1 MNIEKFDTRY
11 KYKSSDRRVKELDL
25 VVLHYTAS
33 PYSAA
38 HGGSNRKRIRRWME
52 GKGRKSS
59 THFTV
64 LRNGDILQ
72 SADLDERTW
81 HSGGSQ
87 LTSPSGETLKG
98 INFRSIGID
107 FDNVGMLYKVDGG
120 FVDSYAYAALKSK
133 PGKKPSYY
141 KGPTPLKA
149 EDGSYWE
156 PYSDASIEAMKELLS
171 YIADEFPIIRNEP
184 WRLTGHENIRRTKS
198 DPGPACPIEELRCS
212 MVEGIF
218 YC

>member
-141 KGPTPLKA
+141 KGPTPFKA